1 MAVGTDRVAL
11 LMPPIDV
18 EPEAEAE
25 AEAEAVV
32 VADEPAAPDEVML
45 NCPEDAYI
53 TRQKSRG

>member
-18 EPEAEAE
+18 EPEAE

>member
-18 EPEAEAE
+18 EPDAE

-32 VADEPAAPDEVML
+32 AADEPAAPDEVML
-45 NCPEDAYI
+45 N
-53 TRQKSRG
+53 